1 MKFKFY
7 NKVLAFI
14 TGSSI
19 AFSLCGCSKE
29 SSKESSSGIHIT
41 SGIITVPTTT
51 KLTTTKTT
59 TMITTTVTTTLP
71 TTTSVT
77 TITDPVTEPAL
88 DPIYNDVDSTVLE
101 VFNNIGNDVVGSK
114 DSSDFLDKGKS
125 YFIYCVDFL
134 FYDGEING
142 VKFSDLS
149 EAAKSQLISDIITID
164 DLICSKFP
172 DYKENISEG
181 SSAAFDKASDII
193 HSGTT
198 NVKDYSREKLGSEN
212 YDKIG
217 EYKDLFVEQ
226 TSRDWDE
233 FKDIVGSGYDKG
245 KSKIKDWYE
254 GFKGQQSFFS

>member
-1 MKFKFY
+1 MIFKFY
-7 NKVLAFI
+7 KKL
-14 TGSSI
+14 I
-19 AFSLCGCSKE
+19 ALVTSGVMSLSLCGCSKE
-29 SSKESSSGIHIT
+29 KAKESSSGIVIT

-51 KLTTTKTT
+51 KLTTTKLT
-59 TMITTTVTTTLP
+59 TTTVTTT
-71 TTTSVT
+71 TTTTVITSVT
-77 TITDPVTEPAL
+77 TTEPVTEPPL
-88 DPIYNDVDSTVLE
+88 NPVYNEVDSAVLE
-101 VFNNIGNDVVGSK
+101 EFNVIGDDIINSK
-114 DSSDFLDKGKS
+114 DSSDFLDKGKL

-134 FYDGEING
+134 FYDGDIKG

-149 EAAKSQLISDIITID
+149 EMAREQLICDIITID
-164 DLICSKFP
+164 NLICSKFP
-172 DYKENISEG
+172 DYKETISEG

-254 GFKGQQSFFS
+254 GFKGQ

>member
-1 MKFKFY
+1 MIFKFY
-7 NKVLAFI
+7 KKL
-14 TGSSI
+14 I
-19 AFSLCGCSKE
+19 ALVTSGVMSLSLCGCSKE
-29 SSKESSSGIHIT
+29 KAKESSSGIVIT

-51 KLTTTKTT
+51 KLTTTKLT
-59 TMITTTVTTTLP
+59 TTTVTTT
-71 TTTSVT
+71 TTTTVITSVT
-77 TITDPVTEPAL
+77 TTEPVTEPAL
-88 DPIYNDVDSTVLE
+88 DPVYSDADSTVLE
-101 VFNNIGNDVVGSK
+101 EFSNIGNEIIDSR

-134 FYDGEING
+134 FYDGEIKG
-142 VKFSDLS
+142 VKFNDLS
-149 EAAKSQLISDIITID
+149 EMAREQLICDIITID
-164 DLICSKFP
+164 NLICSKFP
-172 DYKENISEG
+172 NYKETISEG
-181 SSAAFDKASDII
+181 SSEAFDKASDII

-254 GFKGQQSFFS
+254 GFKGQQSFFL